1 MLALLGCEP
10 AAPIATQP
18 IDADSSGASAYRHNH
33 WNNSAV
39 DSVRVSLGTTKLAVD
54 ATTQATATLLDSNG
68 AVIAGPAIT
77 WSSSDSAVATV
88 SATGLVTAVG
98 AGTSAIQATSEGQ
111 LGAAPLTVGAVVV
124 TPPPPTGSGRW
135 VTGYWVGY
143 QRDLYPE
150 TAVDFT
156 RLTHLIV
163 GALGVSTSGKV
174 TTDFFLDPT
183 TGPQVAKTLATRAHQ
198 AGRTALLMIGG
209 AGQRDN
215 LVGATAAATLPTTV
229 TNLLAT
235 LDALGYDGLDVDW
248 EPFYDSDKPQILA
261 LLQQLRA
268 RRPGLVLTFPIGW
281 SNAFDGTGAWYA
293 TVAPLVD
300 QLNLMSYEMAGNW
313 GGWQSWHQAALTGEG
328 GTHPTSIAVVVSKYR
343 GWGIPAAKLGVGL
356 GFYGSCWR
364 GPTAP
369 LQSPGS
375 RVVASDNTMSYAN
388 IVASYAAKGTYTWDG
403 TAKAG
408 YLSFPSATG
417 PAGCTMIS
425 YEDPA
430 SIAAKGAYVQS
441 QGLGG
446 AMIWTVNQG
455 HLPAAVNG
463 TQDPLLQATYQ
474 AVAP

>member
-1 MLALLGCEP
+1 
-10 AAPIATQP
+10 
-18 IDADSSGASAYRHNH
+18 
-33 WNNSAV
+33 V
-39 DSVRVSLGTTKLAVD
+39 DSVSVSLATTTLSVG
-54 ATTQATATLLDSNG
+54 ATTQATATLFDSTG
-68 AVIAGPAIT
+68 TVLTGSAIT

-88 SATGLVTAVG
+88 SATGVVTAVSG
-98 AGTSAIQATSEGQ
+98 GTSMIQATSEGQ
-111 LGAAPLTVGAVVV
+111 RGAATLTVSAPVV
-124 TPPPPTGSGRW
+124 TPPPPATGRW

-143 QRDLYPE
+143 QRALYPE
-150 TAVDFT
+150 TAVDFS
-156 RLTHLIV
+156 LMTHLIV

-183 TGPQVAKTLATRAHQ
+183 TGPQVARTLATRAHQ

-215 LVGATAAATLPTTV
+215 LVGATAPATVNTTV

-261 LLQQLRA
+261 LLQKLRA
-268 RRPGLVLTFPIGW
+268 ARPGLVLSFPIGW

-300 QLNLMSYEMAGNW
+300 QLNIMSYEMAGNW

-343 GWGIPAAKLGVGL
+343 SWGIPAAKLGVGL

-375 RVVASDNTMSYAN
+375 GVVASDNTMSYAN
-388 IVASYAAKGTYTWDG
+388 IVASYAPKGTYAWDA

-408 YLSFPSATG
+408 YLSFAAATG

-425 YEDPA
+425 YEDER
-430 SIAAKGAYVQS
+430 SIAEKGAYVQS

-446 AMIWTVNQG
+446 AMIWTIGQG
-455 HLPAAVNG
+455 HLSNAPVDKR
-463 TQDPLLQATYQ
+463 DPLLRAAYA
-474 AVAP
+474 AVVQ

>member
-1 MLALLGCEP
+1 
-10 AAPIATQP
+10 
-18 IDADSSGASAYRHNH
+18 
-33 WNNSAV
+33 V
-39 DSVRVSLGTTKLAVD
+39 DSVSVSLESNTLAVG
-54 ATTQATATLLDSNG
+54 ATTQATATLFDSTD
-68 AVIAGPAIT
+68 AVLTGHAIV
-77 WSSSDSAVATV
+77 WASSDSAIATV
-88 SATGLVTAVG
+88 SGTGVVTAVA
-98 AGTSAIQATSEGQ
+98 AGTAAIQATSEGQ
-111 LGAAPLTVGAVVV
+111 VGAATLTVSAPVV
-124 TPPPPTGSGRW
+124 TPPPASASGRW

-150 TAVDFT
+150 TAVDFS

-163 GALGVSTSGKV
+163 GALGVSTAGKV

-198 AGRTALLMIGG
+198 AGRTALLMVGG

-215 LVGATAAATLPTTV
+215 LVGATAPATVGTTV
-229 TNLLAT
+229 TNLLAAV
-235 LDALGYDGLDVDW
+235 DNLGYDGLDIDW
-248 EPFYDSDKPQILA
+248 EPLVDSDKPQILA
-261 LLQQLRA
+261 LLQKLRA
-268 RRPGLVLTFPIGW
+268 ARPGLVLTFPVGW

-300 QLNLMSYEMAGNW
+300 QVNIMSYEMAGNW
-313 GGWQSWHQAALTGEG
+313 GGWQSWHQAALAGEG
-328 GTHPTSIAVVVSKYR
+328 GTHPTSIAAVVSKYR
-343 GWGIPAAKLGVGL
+343 GLGLPAAKLGVGL

-375 RVVASDNTMSYAN
+375 GVVASDNTMSYAN
-388 IVASYAAKGTYTWDG
+388 IVASYAPKGTYTWDP
-403 TAKAG
+403 TASAG
-408 YLSFPSATG
+408 YLSFASATG

-425 YEDPA
+425 YEDPQ